1 MKELAILIPAYNE
14 EKSINECIEN
24 WSSLKIDKDKF
35 DIIIAN
41 DGSTDSTLNI
51 LKEKQSSI
59 KNLIVLSQKN
69 LGHGPTIINLYKYA
83 LKSKYE
89 YIFQTDSDNQ
99 FLISD
104 FYKLWNEKNNFD
116 FICGKRHNRKDKF
129 HRLLIT
135 NILKFLIYLIYF
147 KNLPDVNSPFRLFKT
162 KNLINFFKIIK
173 DNCLI
178 PNIFLSIYA
187 SKNYKIKFINV
198 EHLER
203 KEGTVSILG
212 LKLINFCIISFFQ
225 FISFR
230 FRIKL

>member
-1 MKELAILIPAYNE
+1 MKKLAILIPAYNE
-14 EKSINECIEN
+14 EKSINECVDS
-24 WSSLKIDKDKF
+24 WSSININMDKF

-41 DGSTDSTLNI
+41 DGSTDSTLKI
-51 LKEKQSSI
+51 LKQKKISV
-59 KNLIVLSQKN
+59 KNLIILNQNNS
-69 LGHGPTIINLYKYA
+69 GHGPTIINLYKYA
-83 LKSKYE
+83 LKFNYE

-99 FLISD
+99 FLVSD
-104 FYKLWNEKNNFD
+104 FYKLWEEKENFD
-116 FICGKRHNRKDKF
+116 FICGKRSNRKDKF

-135 NILKFLIYLIYF
+135 KILKILIFLIFF
-147 KNLPDVNSPFRLFKT
+147 KNLPDVNSPFRLFKS

-173 DNCLI
+173 NNCLI

-187 SKNYKIKFINV
+187 SKKNRIKFIDV

-230 FRIKL
+230 FRIK

>member
-1 MKELAILIPAYNE
+1 MKKLAILIPAYNE
-14 EKSINECIEN
+14 EKSINECVDN
-24 WSSLKIDKDKF
+24 WSSININIDKF

-41 DGSTDSTLNI
+41 DGSTDSTLKI
-51 LKEKQSSI
+51 LKEKKISV
-59 KNLIVLSQKN
+59 KNLIILNQNNS
-69 LGHGPTIINLYKYA
+69 GHGPTIINLYKYA
-83 LKSKYE
+83 LKLNYE

-99 FLISD
+99 FLVSD
-104 FYKLWNEKNNFD
+104 FYKLWEEKENFD
-116 FICGKRHNRKDKF
+116 FICGKRSNRKDKF

-135 NILKFLIYLIYF
+135 KILKILIFLIFF
-147 KNLPDVNSPFRLFKT
+147 KNLPDVNSPFRLFKS
-162 KNLINFFKIIK
+162 KNLTNFFKIIK
-173 DNCLI
+173 NNCLI

-187 SKNYKIKFINV
+187 SKKYKIKFIDV

-230 FRIKL
+230 FRIK